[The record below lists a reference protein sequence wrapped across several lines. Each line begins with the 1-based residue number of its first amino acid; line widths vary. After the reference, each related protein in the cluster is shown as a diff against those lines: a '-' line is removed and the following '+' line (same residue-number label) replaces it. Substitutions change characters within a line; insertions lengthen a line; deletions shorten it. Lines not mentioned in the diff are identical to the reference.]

1 MKPFIISKTS
11 GITGLQNKIDIEF
24 SIVNIMSFNQQS
36 SLAYKEHMTM
46 REILGSIYISKQN
59 IFNLD
64 ASFNLH
70 IRPFFECS
78 TTYRFGL
85 QNICQKITE

>member
-36 SLAYKEHMTM
+36 SLEYKEHMTM
-46 REILGSIYISKQN
+46 REILGSIHISKKN
-59 IFNLD
+59 IFNTTLVYKI
-64 ASFNLH
+64 FVKRLRNRHNLELLNT
-70 IRPFFECS
+70 F
-78 TTYRFGL
+78 TYCEIL
-85 QNICQKITE
+85 